1 MVEQNV
7 NMLMRLRL
15 GSAVVWLLKF
25 HVHFWWCLLCS
36 SGAGVGLFVF
46 VVFCFVTD
54 TCAFTELTNRLCRR
68 RFLFFKSSLSQD
80 QVFKIEA
87 ALMVVLLGKYCPR
100 SPSFI
105 GPKGSQKAPNWDSM
119 AGVV

>member
-36 SGAGVGLFVF
+36 SGVGLFVF

-68 RFLFFKSSLSQD
+68 RFLFFKSSLSRD

-105 GPKGSQKAPNWDSM
+105 GPKGSQKAPNLDSI